1 MQKEDLD
8 YIEII
13 LCEEL
18 QGIAMT
24 KESTELA
31 EYNDSIEKL
40 KISFLQRWQSRI
52 NLVTRSNSMTYILDS
67 LQNTSQERI

>member
-1 MQKEDLD
+1 MREKIIGNIILKLGSRMQKEDLD

-40 KISFLQRWQSRI
+40 K
-52 NLVTRSNSMTYILDS
+52 N
-67 LQNTSQERI
+67 